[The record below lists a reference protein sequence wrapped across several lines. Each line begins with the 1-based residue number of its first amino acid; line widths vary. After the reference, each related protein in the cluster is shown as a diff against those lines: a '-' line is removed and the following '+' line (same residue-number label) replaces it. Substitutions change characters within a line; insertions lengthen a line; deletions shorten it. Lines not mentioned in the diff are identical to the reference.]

1 MRVLQLGPYPP
12 PNGGVQTNLVA
23 IRQLLERRGHH
34 CSVIAIT
41 RTSQTAGV
49 PDTYKPNT
57 AFELLKLLFGL
68 KYDLLHFHLGGTVPL
83 RVALMMLACTLVPF
97 RKSVLTI
104 HSGGFP
110 SSSEGKKAG
119 FWTVHGFV
127 FRRFNCIIGVNEDI
141 LQTMRKFGVKN
152 RNLKLVLPFVLS
164 NPPDAPLSDEIDKFV
179 KNHSPL
185 LLSVGLLEKHYAK
198 DLQIDAMEQIL
209 QKFPNAGLLQI
220 GSGSEEGFL
229 HRCIRSKSYAEHI
242 LLTGDVPHETTL
254 QLIEK
259 ADVLLRTTFYDGDA
273 VSVREALFLGT
284 PVIATDNKMRP
295 AGVHLIPA
303 PPEIEPLCTA
313 IEEQVKLG
321 KLTHQENVNGWEHI
335 EAILDIYQK
344 LCPENVEKAEE
355 IKTSQSRRNV

>member
-1 MRVLQLGPYPP
+1 
-12 PNGGVQTNLVA
+12 
-23 IRQLLERRGHH
+23 
-34 CSVIAIT
+34 
-41 RTSQTAGV
+41 
-49 PDTYKPNT
+49 
-57 AFELLKLLFGL
+57 
-68 KYDLLHFHLGGTVPL
+68 
-83 RVALMMLACTLVPF
+83 
-97 RKSVLTI
+97 
-104 HSGGFP
+104 
-110 SSSEGKKAG
+110 
-119 FWTVHGFV
+119 
-127 FRRFNCIIGVNEDI
+127 
-141 LQTMRKFGVKN
+141 
-152 RNLKLVLPFVLS
+152 
-164 NPPDAPLSDEIDKFV
+164 
-179 KNHSPL
+179 
-185 LLSVGLLEKHYAK
+185 LLEKHYAK